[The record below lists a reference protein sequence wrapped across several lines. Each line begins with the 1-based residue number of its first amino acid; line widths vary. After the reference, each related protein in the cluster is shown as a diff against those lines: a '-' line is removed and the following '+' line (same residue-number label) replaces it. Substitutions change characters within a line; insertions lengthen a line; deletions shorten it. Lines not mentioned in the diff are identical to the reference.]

1 MNQPGRGQGE
11 DRSSGSDIEPTLPD
25 DPQARADA
33 ATVRSSSQRV
43 RLSDPAVRAEVR
55 RKKRRNNRIA
65 GAAAIVAVIAVIA
78 YLAVY
83 FLPVLAVRSIEVTGV
98 PEEQQA
104 EVIDR
109 AAVSNGTPLL
119 QVDSRN
125 VAQRVSVIPNVS
137 EVRVVRAYP
146 STVRIEIIERQPAV
160 VVEIDG
166 SLHIFDR
173 EGVDYDQSGNVPEG
187 LLKANLTDVSLE
199 LAPQAVRDIVEITEA
214 LRAET
219 AKAGAEQITTEVS
232 SRSPQGFELTLAD
245 GRVIE
250 WGSVEKST
258 EKAAAFAAVMD
269 RPGSRWNVS
278 NPSMPVSS
286 E

>member
-1 MNQPGRGQGE
+1 MNDPGRGQSG
-11 DRSSGSDIEPTLPD
+11 DRKPGDVEPTLPD

-65 GAAAIVAVIAVIA
+65 GAAAIVAVIAVLA

-83 FLPVLAVRSIEVTGV
+83 FLPVLAVRSVEVTGV
-98 PEEQQA
+98 PDEQRA
-104 EVIDR
+104 EVIEQ
-109 AAVSNGTPLL
+109 ASVSNGTPLL

-146 STVRIEIIERQPAV
+146 STLRIEIVEREPAV
-160 VVEIDG
+160 VVDIDG
-166 SLHIFDR
+166 SPHIFDR

-187 LLKANLTDVSLE
+187 LLRAELSDVSLE
-199 LAPQAVRDIVEITEA
+199 VAPQAVRDIVEISEA
-214 LRAET
+214 LRT
-219 AKAGAEQITTEVS
+219 ATTQAGAEQIATSVS
-232 SRSPQGFELTLAD
+232 SRSPQGYEVTLAD

-250 WGSVEKST
+250 WGSVEKSE
-258 EKAAAFAAVMD
+258 EKAASFAAVMD
-269 RPGSRWNVS
+269 RPGQRWNVS

>member
-1 MNQPGRGQGE
+1 MSDPGRGATG
-11 DRSSGSDIEPTLPD
+11 DRGAGDIEPTLPD

-65 GAAAIVAVIAVIA
+65 GAAALVAVIAVLG

-83 FLPVLAVRSIEVTGV
+83 FLPVLAVRSVEVTGV

-104 EVIDR
+104 EVVER
-109 AAVSNGTPLL
+109 ASVSNGTPLL

-137 EVRVVRAYP
+137 EVRVVREYP
-146 STVRIEIIERQPAV
+146 STLRIEIVEREPAV

-166 SLHIFDR
+166 SPHIFDR

-187 LLKANLTDVSLE
+187 LLRAELSEVSLE
-199 LAPQAVRDIVEITEA
+199 VAPQAVRDIVEITET
-214 LRAET
+214 LRT
-219 AKAGAEQITTEVS
+219 ATMQAGAEQIATSVS
-232 SRSPQGFELTLAD
+232 SRSPQGYEVTLAD

-250 WGSVEKST
+250 WGSVEKSA
-258 EKAAAFAAVMD
+258 EKAASFAAVMD
-269 RPGSRWNVS
+269 RPGQRWNVS

>member
-1 MNQPGRGQGE
+1 MNDPGRGPAG
-11 DRSSGSDIEPTLPD
+11 DRKPGDVEPTLPD

-65 GAAAIVAVIAVIA
+65 GAAAIVAVIAVLA

-83 FLPVLAVRSIEVTGV
+83 FLPVLAVRSVEVTGV
-98 PEEQQA
+98 PDEQQA
-104 EVIDR
+104 EVIEQ
-109 AAVSNGTPLL
+109 ASVSKGTPLL

-146 STVRIEIIERQPAV
+146 STLRIEIVEREPAV
-160 VVEIDG
+160 VVDIDG
-166 SLHIFDR
+166 SPHIFDR

-187 LLKANLTDVSLE
+187 LLRAELSDVSLE
-199 LAPQAVRDIVEITEA
+199 VAPQAVRDIVEISEA
-214 LRAET
+214 LRT
-219 AKAGAEQITTEVS
+219 ATMQAGAEQIATSVS
-232 SRSPQGFELTLAD
+232 SRSPQGYEVTLAD

-250 WGSVEKST
+250 WGSVEKSA
-258 EKAAAFAAVMD
+258 EKAASFAAVMD
-269 RPGSRWNVS
+269 RPGQRWNVS
-278 NPSMPVSS
+278 NPAMPVSS

>member
-1 MNQPGRGQGE
+1 MNDPGRGASG
-11 DRSSGSDIEPTLPD
+11 DRKPGDVEPTLPD

-65 GAAAIVAVIAVIA
+65 GAAAIVAVIAVLG

-83 FLPVLAVRSIEVTGV
+83 FLPVLAVRSVEVTGV
-98 PEEQQA
+98 PDEQRA
-104 EVIDR
+104 EVIEQ
-109 AAVSNGTPLL
+109 ASVSNGTPLL

-146 STVRIEIIERQPAV
+146 STLRIEIVEREPAV
-160 VVEIDG
+160 VVDIDG
-166 SLHIFDR
+166 SPHIFDR

-187 LLKANLTDVSLE
+187 LLRAELSDVSLE
-199 LAPQAVRDIVEITEA
+199 VAPQAVRDIVEISET
-214 LRAET
+214 LRT
-219 AKAGAEQITTEVS
+219 ATMQAGAEQIATSVS
-232 SRSPQGFELTLAD
+232 SRSPQGYEVTLAD

-250 WGSVEKST
+250 WGSVEKSA
-258 EKAAAFAAVMD
+258 EKAASFAAVMD
-269 RPGSRWNVS
+269 RPGQRWNVS
-278 NPSMPVSS
+278 NPAMPVST

>member
-1 MNQPGRGQGE
+1 MSDLGRGSAG
-11 DRSSGSDIEPTLPD
+11 DRRPGDVEPTLPD

-33 ATVRSSSQRV
+33 AAVRSSSQRV

-65 GAAAIVAVIAVIA
+65 GAAAIVAVIAVLG

-83 FLPVLAVRSIEVTGV
+83 FLPVLAVRSMEVTGV
-98 PEEQQA
+98 PDEQQA
-104 EVIDR
+104 EVIEQ
-109 AAVSNGTPLL
+109 ASVSNGTPLL

-137 EVRVVRAYP
+137 EVRVVRDYP
-146 STVRIEIIERQPAV
+146 STLRIEIIEREPAV

-166 SLHIFDR
+166 SPHIFDR

-187 LLKANLTDVSLE
+187 LLRADLSEVSLE
-199 LAPQAVRDIVEITEA
+199 VAPQAVRDIVEISET
-214 LRAET
+214 LRT
-219 AKAGAEQITTEVS
+219 ATAQAGAEQIATSVS
-232 SRSPQGFELTLAD
+232 SRSPQGYEVTLAD

-250 WGSVEKST
+250 WGSVEKSA
-258 EKAAAFAAVMD
+258 EKAASFAAVMD
-269 RPGSRWNVS
+269 RPGARWNVS
-278 NPSMPVSS
+278 NPAMPVSS

>member
-1 MNQPGRGQGE
+1 MSDPGRGQAG
-11 DRSSGSDIEPTLPD
+11 DNKPGDVEPTLPD

-65 GAAAIVAVIAVIA
+65 GAAAIVAVIAVLG

-83 FLPVLAVRSIEVTGV
+83 FLPVLAVRSVEVTGV
-98 PEEQQA
+98 PDEQRA
-104 EVIDR
+104 EVIEQ
-109 AAVSNGTPLL
+109 ASVSNGTPLL

-146 STVRIEIIERQPAV
+146 STLRIEIVEREPAV

-166 SLHIFDR
+166 SPHIFDR

-187 LLKANLTDVSLE
+187 LLRAELSDVSLE
-199 LAPQAVRDIVEITEA
+199 VAPQAVRDIVEISET
-214 LRAET
+214 LRT
-219 AKAGAEQITTEVS
+219 ATMQAGAEQIATSVS
-232 SRSPQGFELTLAD
+232 SRSPQGYEVTLAD

-250 WGSVEKST
+250 WGSVEKSAD
-258 EKAAAFAAVMD
+258 KAASFAAVMD
-269 RPGSRWNVS
+269 RPGQRWNVS
-278 NPSMPVSS
+278 NPAMPVST

>member
-1 MNQPGRGQGE
+1 MSDPGRGATG
-11 DRSSGSDIEPTLPD
+11 DRGPGDIEPTLPD

-33 ATVRSSSQRV
+33 ETVRSSSQRV

-65 GAAAIVAVIAVIA
+65 GVAALVAVIAVLG

-83 FLPVLAVRSIEVTGV
+83 FLPVLAVRSVEVTGV

-104 EVIDR
+104 EVVER
-109 AAVSNGTPLL
+109 ASVSNGTPLL

-137 EVRVVRAYP
+137 EVRVVREYP
-146 STVRIEIIERQPAV
+146 STLRIEIVEREPAV

-166 SLHIFDR
+166 SPHIFDR

-187 LLKANLTDVSLE
+187 LLQAELSEVSLE
-199 LAPQAVRDIVEITEA
+199 VAPQAVRDIVEITET
-214 LRAET
+214 LRT
-219 AKAGAEQITTEVS
+219 ATMQAGAEQIATSVS
-232 SRSPQGFELTLAD
+232 SRSPQGYEVTLAD

-250 WGSVEKST
+250 WGSVEKT
-258 EKAAAFAAVMD
+258 AEKAASFAAVMD
-269 RPGSRWNVS
+269 RPGQRWNVS

>member
-1 MNQPGRGQGE
+1 MNDPGRGQSG
-11 DRSSGSDIEPTLPD
+11 DRKPGDVEPTLPD

-65 GAAAIVAVIAVIA
+65 GAAAIVAVIAVLA

-83 FLPVLAVRSIEVTGV
+83 FLPVLAVRSVEVTGV
-98 PEEQQA
+98 PDEQRA
-104 EVIDR
+104 EVIEQ
-109 AAVSNGTPLL
+109 ASVSNGTPLL

-146 STVRIEIIERQPAV
+146 STLRIEIVEREPAV

-166 SLHIFDR
+166 SPHIFDR

-187 LLKANLTDVSLE
+187 LLRAELSDVSLE
-199 LAPQAVRDIVEITEA
+199 VAPQAVRDIVEISEA
-214 LRAET
+214 LRT
-219 AKAGAEQITTEVS
+219 ATTQAGGEQIATSVS
-232 SRSPQGFELTLAD
+232 SRSPQGYEVTLAD

-250 WGSVEKST
+250 WGSVEKSE
-258 EKAAAFAAVMD
+258 EKAASFAAVMD
-269 RPGSRWNVS
+269 RPGQRWNVS

>member
-1 MNQPGRGQGE
+1 MSDPGRGATG
-11 DRSSGSDIEPTLPD
+11 DRGPGDIEPTLPD

-65 GAAAIVAVIAVIA
+65 GAAALVAVIAVLG

-83 FLPVLAVRSIEVTGV
+83 FLPVLAVRSVEVTGV

-104 EVIDR
+104 EVVER
-109 AAVSNGTPLL
+109 ASVSNGTPLL

-137 EVRVVRAYP
+137 EVRVVREYP
-146 STVRIEIIERQPAV
+146 STLRIEIVEREPAV

-166 SLHIFDR
+166 SPHIFDR

-187 LLKANLTDVSLE
+187 LLRAELSEVSLE
-199 LAPQAVRDIVEITEA
+199 VAPQAVRDIVEITET
-214 LRAET
+214 LRT
-219 AKAGAEQITTEVS
+219 ATMQAGAEQIATSVS
-232 SRSPQGFELTLAD
+232 SRSPQGYEVTLAD

-250 WGSVEKST
+250 WGSVEKSA
-258 EKAAAFAAVMD
+258 EKAASFAAVMD
-269 RPGSRWNVS
+269 RPGQRWNVS